1 MWYSI
6 YCLPCV
12 HTGIYPSNSTG
23 IVWWTMS
30 EFRWVFPEVYFWML
44 EFQLQMSDVVICCQ
58 LKFTWHIYD
67 HLEIYDFHL
76 AKLNIKYKCL
86 KFVCLN
92 WILFKN
98 TWISSQNVWKRPRKG
113 VVMHQ
118 LIIYAAS
125 LNSKYQY
132 QLCCW
137 YYRLPIDSITY
148 LHCHT
153 FTLVLLHKCLSMFS
167 YEKQYIRR
175 NRLWKSSSCK
185 LKI

>member
-6 YCLPCV
+6 CCLPCV

-23 IVWWTMS
+23 IVWLTMS

-44 EFQLQMSDVVICCQ
+44 EFQLQMSDVVMEDLSIIWTQ

-76 AKLNIKYKCL
+76 AKLSIKYKCL

-98 TWISSQNVWKRPRKG
+98 TWISSQNVWNRPRKG
-113 VVMHQ
+113 VD
-118 LIIYAAS
+118 
-125 LNSKYQY
+125 
-132 QLCCW
+132 LCQC
-137 YYRLPIDSITY
+137 
-148 LHCHT
+148 CHYVN
-153 FTLVLLHKCLSMFS
+153 FTKSNKCTEYGHTSHKWDHAILFS
-167 YEKQYIRR
+167 YEIMINMRP
-175 NRLWKSSSCK
+175 
-185 LKI
+185 